1 MLKRAEVAFPYL
13 KCEKSRKLHLFNK
26 LLIRSKKEEVN
37 VKKMVEIKSPV
48 RLKDLEGKFGI
59 LFKVLMAERLKKE
72 LFDTD
77 KIVAINLKREECIA
91 LIDKN
96 ENFWELLR
104 KKKGRYTIRRLK
116 NKHFS

>member
-1 MLKRAEVAFPYL
+1 
-13 KCEKSRKLHLFNK
+13 LFNK
-26 LLIRSKKEEVN
+26 LLIRSKKELVN
-37 VKKMVEIKSPV
+37 VEKMVEIKSPV
-48 RLKDLEGKFGI
+48 RLKNLEGKFGV
-59 LFKVLMAERLKKE
+59 LFRVFMAEGQKKV

-77 KIVAINLKREECIA
+77 KMVAINLKREECIA

-104 KKKGRYTIRRLK
+104 NKRGRYTIRRLK

>member
-1 MLKRAEVAFPYL
+1 M
-13 KCEKSRKLHLFNK
+13 
-26 LLIRSKKEEVN
+26 IN
-37 VKKMVEIKSPV
+37 VETMVEIKSPV

-59 LFKVLMAERLKKE
+59 LFKMFMAEGQKKV

-77 KIVAINLKREECIA
+77 KMVAINLKREECIA

-104 KKKGRYTIRRLK
+104 NKKGRYCIRRLRD
-116 NKHFS
+116 NHYGT

>member
-1 MLKRAEVAFPYL
+1 
-13 KCEKSRKLHLFNK
+13 LFNK
-26 LLIRSKKEEVN
+26 LLISSKKEDIN

-59 LFKVLMAERLKKE
+59 LFKVFMADGQKKV

-77 KIVAINLKREECIA
+77 KMVAINLKREECIA

-104 KKKGRYTIRRLK
+104 NKRGRYTIRRLK
-116 NKHFS
+116 SKHFS